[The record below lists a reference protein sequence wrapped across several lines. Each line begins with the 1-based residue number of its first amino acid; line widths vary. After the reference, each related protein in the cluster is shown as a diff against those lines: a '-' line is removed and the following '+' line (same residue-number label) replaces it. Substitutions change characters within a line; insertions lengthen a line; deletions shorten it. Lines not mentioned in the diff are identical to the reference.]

1 MNIDSFLSKLF
12 LPPCTYDQ
20 QDIWT
25 FKLIHVDTDLAL
37 RILSFEYKFDK
48 ST

>member
-20 QDIWT
+20 QDIST

-37 RILSFEYKFDK
+37 RILSYEYKFDK